1 MATTVNLRKVG
12 GSVMLPIPS
21 AILEQAGLEVDMS
34 VALQVHEDGIMLRSA
49 RKKYSLD
56 DLLTGDFQQGP
67 EERAW
72 TERVSRGRELL

>member
-12 GSVMLPIPS
+12 SSVVVPIPP
-21 AILEQAGLEVDMS
+21 AILEQEG
-34 VALQVHEDGIMLRSA
+34 GITLRSV

-56 DLLTGDFQQGP
+56 DLLTGNFQQVP

-72 TERVSRGRELL
+72 TGRVSRGRELL

>member
-12 GSVMLPIPS
+12 SSVVVPIPP
-21 AILEQAGLEVDMS
+21 AILEQAGLEGDMS
-34 VALQVHEDGIMLRSA
+34 VALQVHEGGITLRSV

-56 DLLTGDFQQGP
+56 DLLTGNFQQVP

-72 TERVSRGRELL
+72 TGRVSRGRELL

>member
-1 MATTVNLRKVG
+1 MTPSPA
-12 GSVMLPIPS
+12 IP
-21 AILEQAGLEVDMS
+21 ERAGLEADMS
-34 VALQVHEDGIMLRSA
+34 VALPVHEDGVMLRSA

-72 TERVSRGRELL
+72 TGRVSGGRELL

>member
-72 TERVSRGRELL
+72 TGRVSGGRELL